1 MKQESL
7 IVKLN
12 QITKGWAEYHHCVCA
27 KAAYALIDHRLWE
40 MLWKW
45 AKRRHPRKCK
55 KWIKSRY
62 WKNRAGRQWSFCTD
76 KVVLYQ
82 MMDMPI
88 VRIKSLDLSK
98 NPFLDA
104 DYFVMRKEKHKH
116 KRRQAFLNSA
126 AARNGVYVL

>member
-1 MKQESL
+1 
-7 IVKLN
+7 
-12 QITKGWAEYHHCVCA
+12 
-27 KAAYALIDHRLWE
+27 
-40 MLWKW
+40 
-45 AKRRHPRKCK
+45 
-55 KWIKSRY
+55 
-62 WKNRAGRQWSFCTD
+62 
-76 KVVLYQ
+76 